1 MTIAVLE
8 ALTFGLGRMVAAA
21 ESAGERLC
29 LLTGNRGI
37 YRHELAHLAPDALDV
52 VDVDTHDMAAG
63 AAALKALPD
72 LRGLINSTDTWLL
85 PGAELA
91 AQFGLPGS
99 DPAAVRTLRDKRGVR
114 VLLHERGLSRGTA
127 VAVPSG
133 HAAAGVVREVI
144 GLPAVLKDSAGTG
157 SRNVWLAR
165 DTEQLDAAL
174 AEAAG
179 RRLLGRLVA
188 EPFLT
193 GPLFSAE
200 TLSWAGRT
208 RLLGVTGRLMSPRWF
223 GREDLLAF
231 PVLLPDA
238 DLAALDDWVGRVLA
252 AAGHTRGFAHVEF
265 VRTAGG
271 PELVEINGRI
281 GGCLAGEA
289 MCRSFDTNVYGAMID
304 MALGRAPAL
313 LDASL
318 NSGAGRPTATAL
330 IYPDRTGTFTAVT
343 GVDELAAFPGTP
355 QWYPT
360 MASGSQVENLGDQ
373 RACTGLL
380 LAEGATTELAIYHAN
395 SAAGS
400 VRPVLACG
408 R

>member
-8 ALTFGLGRMVAAA
+8 TLTFGLGRMVAAA

-37 YRHELAHLAPDALDV
+37 YRHELAHLGPDALDV
-52 VDVDTHDMAAG
+52 VDIDTHDVTSCARV
-63 AAALKALPD
+63 LKALPD
-72 LRGLINSTDTWLL
+72 LRGLINSTDTWLR

-91 AQFGLPGS
+91 TQFELPGP

-127 VAVPSG
+127 VAVPADP
-133 HAAAGVVREVI
+133 AATGVVREVI

-165 DTEQLDAAL
+165 DPEQLDAAL

-188 EPFLT
+188 EPFLA

-252 AAGHTRGFAHVEF
+252 AAGHTVLSAGSAVTIVAGAVLICLGEVVLFLKNDLEAIAASARSPRRR
-265 VRTAGG
+265 VRTTA
-271 PELVEINGRI
+271 PRGRNRRLRLRRPRWCRLRALDQADHAPFF
-281 GGCLAGEA
+281 GLAVA
-289 MCRSFDTNVYGAMID
+289 AQC
-304 MALGRAPAL
+304 AL
-313 LDASL
+313 LPPL
-318 NSGAGRPTATAL
+318 LLVTHRAL
-330 IYPDRTGTFTAVT
+330 RFTAVRR
-343 GVDELAAFPGTP
+343 P
-355 QWYPT
+355 
-360 MASGSQVENLGDQ
+360 ENDNMV
-373 RACTGLL
+373 R
-380 LAEGATTELAIYHAN
+380 TT
-395 SAAGS
+395 
-400 VRPVLACG
+400 
-408 R
+408 